1 MLHVLQNRPLQPK
14 QHRLSTC
21 GSQENGE
28 SNYELVG
35 IVGLD
40 LIKNIVEGLH

>member
-21 GSQENGE
+21 GSQENGG
-28 SNYELVG
+28 SNYELVE
-35 IVGLD
+35 IISTSIEHNVIEMLP
-40 LIKNIVEGLH
+40 